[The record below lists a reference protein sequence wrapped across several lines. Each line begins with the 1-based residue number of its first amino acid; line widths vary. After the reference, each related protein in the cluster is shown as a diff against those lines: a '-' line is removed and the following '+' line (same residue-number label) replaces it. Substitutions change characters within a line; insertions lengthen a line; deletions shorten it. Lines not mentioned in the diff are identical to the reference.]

1 MKEYILKLGH
11 RNVGKLFVDNEQL
24 LHIECYDSSCEYVTL
39 EQFDVS
45 QVTEVLLSEEN
56 EPKYIQIPVRY
67 LSDSTCSSRN
77 LVVSVYSRYRSLDAR
92 IYIHDVDNPKMINFV
107 YIDSIMT
114 RNLRN
119 LPTLEVSDQ
128 DTEEKTPEYTIAER
142 LRYFRK
148 KSRLSGYE
156 LSKLAGISVTITN
169 GIEKGRICNPSYL
182 TILALCNALEISLV
196 EFFSNDIMNEHEL
209 NESLLDEIKLLSCS
223 EQIRLARMLKERRIN
238 SD

>member
-24 LHIECYDSSCEYVTL
+24 LHIECYDSSREYVTL
-39 EQFDVS
+39 EQTDVT
-45 QVTEVLLSEEN
+45 QVMDVLLEEN
-56 EPKYIQIPVRY
+56 DLSKYIQIPVRY
-67 LSDSTCSSRN
+67 LNVSDHSSRN
-77 LVVSVYSRYRSLDAR
+77 LVASVYSKYGSLDAR
-92 IYIHDVDNPKMINFV
+92 IYIHDVDNPEMINFV

-114 RNLRN
+114 RNLKN
-119 LPTLEVSDQ
+119 LPALEMSDQ

-148 KSRLSGYE
+148 RSRLSGYE
-156 LSKLAGISVTITN
+156 LSKLAGISVTTTN

-209 NESLLDEIKLLSCS
+209 NESLLEEIKLLSCS
-223 EQIRLARMLKERRIN
+223 EQVRLARMLKERRIN